1 MAWMVALVLILFYL
15 FGRFMFQDSPLIHVL
30 PFIAVAVVIV
40 DYLIAKL
47 RR

>member
-15 FGRFMFQDSPLIHVL
+15 AGRFVFQGSLLIQVL
-30 PFIAVAVVIV
+30 PFIAVTVVIV
-40 DYLIAKL
+40 DYVIAKV